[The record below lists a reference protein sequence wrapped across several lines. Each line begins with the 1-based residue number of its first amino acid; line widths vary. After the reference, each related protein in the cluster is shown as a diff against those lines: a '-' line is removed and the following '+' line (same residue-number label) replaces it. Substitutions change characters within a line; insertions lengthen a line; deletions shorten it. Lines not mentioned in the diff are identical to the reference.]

1 MLRDASAVDAESPS
15 TRARRGRRRRAKK
28 NYARRRSS
36 RVARAKRARAFGRAR
51 FRVRGCAVPSAPTSG
66 RAAAGIRGSAR
77 SYRYELIPYWRIDT
91 PIRYQRIRL
100 FVWANSVKSPISI
113 RIGKF
118 PIPDSSTPSRAGP
131 GRPRGRFDSMLES
144 IDSIESIDSD
154 RFARVRSIDRRAR
167 APSEK
172 KRPRGDDARSIAATR
187 DGGRARASRA
197 RTFPANRTRVGARVR
212 ATRGDDARLGR
223 RARRRRR
230 RVART
235 QRDDDDDA
243 MESVS
248 RSSVSDQARSFGVGS
263 LNTRPRKKVFRGL
276 RQPRPLFGRSYQ
288 DGSPNSPGGASGP
301 SPSPG
306 SANGFAA
313 MAARFRKVGPDNI
326 SPQFGAPLARAS
338 GASPR
343 ERITAFRVEDEDD

>member
-1 MLRDASAVDAESPS
+1 MPATRRTTTRRNRMLTSLVSVVDCLPLRS
-15 TRARRGRRRRAKK
+15 RRHLRVSLQL
-28 NYARRRSS
+28 SS
-36 RVARAKRARAFGRAR
+36 
-51 FRVRGCAVPSAPTSG
+51 
-66 RAAAGIRGSAR
+66 
-77 SYRYELIPYWRIDT
+77 
-91 PIRYQRIRL
+91 
-100 FVWANSVKSPISI
+100 
-113 RIGKF
+113 
-118 PIPDSSTPSRAGP
+118 
-131 GRPRGRFDSMLES
+131 
-144 IDSIESIDSD
+144 DSD
-154 RFARVRSIDRRAR
+154 ES
-167 APSEK
+167 
-172 KRPRGDDARSIAATR
+172 GDD
-187 DGGRARASRA
+187 D
-197 RTFPANRTRVGARVR
+197 
-212 ATRGDDARLGR
+212 
-223 RARRRRR
+223 
-230 RVART
+230 
-235 QRDDDDDA
+235 DDDDDA